1 MKVTLILFVKLLIRI
16 YRFYGVITDDVWSN
30 SFQTVAK
37 IEAIQEEV
45 LPNLSKLIGSIML
58 SETRRSNTVYAKK
71 LA

>member
-1 MKVTLILFVKLLIRI
+1 MKLLIKI

-30 SFQTVAK
+30 SFQTVEK
-37 IEAIQEEV
+37 YEAIQEEV
-45 LPNLSKLIGSIML
+45 LPNLSKLIGSVML

>member
-1 MKVTLILFVKLLIRI
+1 MKLLMKI

-30 SFQTVAK
+30 SFQTVEK
-37 IEAIQEEV
+37 YEAIQEEV

>member
-1 MKVTLILFVKLLIRI
+1 MKLLIRI

-71 LA
+71 

>member
-1 MKVTLILFVKLLIRI
+1 MKLLIKI

-30 SFQTVAK
+30 SFQTVEK
-37 IEAIQEEV
+37 YEAIQEEV

-71 LA
+71 

>member
-1 MKVTLILFVKLLIRI
+1 MKLLIKI

-30 SFQTVAK
+30 SFQTVEK
-37 IEAIQEEV
+37 YEAIQEEV

>member
-1 MKVTLILFVKLLIRI
+1 MKLLMKI

>member
-1 MKVTLILFVKLLIRI
+1 MKLLIKI
-16 YRFYGVITDDVWSN
+16 YRFYGVFTDDVWSN
-30 SFQTVAK
+30 SFQTVEK
-37 IEAIQEEV
+37 YEAIQEEV

>member
-71 LA
+71 